1 MKKILAIS
9 GSIKQNSTNNRIL
22 EVIKEMYATK
32 AEVKIYENLDTL
44 PFLNPDLDND
54 LPPAEVTRFREAIK
68 AADAVVICTPE
79 YVFSLPGVLKNAL
92 EWMVSSSTFSG
103 KPVALITAAA
113 SGQKAQES
121 LHLIMKTIE
130 AQFNDDMTLLIQGAK
145 GKITNAEAE
154 LKIQLQKVMGALLSE
169 IRE

>member
-9 GSIKQNSTNNRIL
+9 GSTKKDSTNNRIL
-22 EVIKEMYATK
+22 VIIKEMYADK
-32 AEVKIYENLDTL
+32 AEVEIYDGLSSL
-44 PFLNPDLDND
+44 PFFNPDLDNEN
-54 LPPAEVTRFREAIK
+54 PPIEVTKFREAISQ
-68 AADAVVICTPE
+68 ADAVVICTPE
-79 YVFSLPGVLKNAL
+79 YVLSLPGVLKNAL

-130 AQFNDDMTLLIQGAK
+130 ARFDEDMTLLIQGAK
-145 GKITNAEAE
+145 GKISNAQPE
-154 LKIQLQKVMGALLSE
+154 LNLQLQKVMTALLAE
-169 IRE
+169 IEK